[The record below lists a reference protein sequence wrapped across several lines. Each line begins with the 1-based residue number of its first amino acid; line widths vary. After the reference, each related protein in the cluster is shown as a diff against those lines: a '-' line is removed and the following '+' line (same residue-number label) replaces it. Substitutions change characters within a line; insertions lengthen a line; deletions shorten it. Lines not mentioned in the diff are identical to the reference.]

1 VYNFYSTE
9 MDFKN
14 ELNSRLLFAEL
25 LMYAFLVVLD
35 VGDVKG

>member
-1 VYNFYSTE
+1 MYNFYSTE